1 MPTGFVKK
9 LADKHGMSIG
19 EAEKKWEEAKEA
31 VDKSKYTDDNAY
43 YAVVTTVFKKMMHE
57 RLIPGAILNF
67 EDYVTELFGFS
78 RSETDANRHMS
89 AGAKPASSSTSN
101 DADSRKRDIHNAA
114 WKHVVAGN
122 HKKAFDAAYEVAKS
136 HAKQDRYG
144 DEAAHEIATRKA
156 KYAVKTSIEA
166 HTKKR

>member
-1 MPTGFVKK
+1 MNTSNKK
-9 LADKHGMSIG
+9 ASNTNTQDQNNP
-19 EAEKKWEEAKEA
+19 E
-31 VDKSKYTDDNAY
+31 T
-43 YAVVTTVFKKMMHE
+43 
-57 RLIPGAILNF
+57 ILNF
-67 EDYVTELFGFS
+67 DEFITELFGFS
-78 RSETDANRHMS
+78 RSEADANRQMGSSSH
-89 AGAKPASSSTSN
+89 KPASTPSSSS
-101 DADSRKRDIHNAA
+101 DAEARKRDIHNAA

-156 KYAVKTSIEA
+156 KHAVKTSIEL

>member
-1 MPTGFVKK
+1 
-9 LADKHGMSIG
+9 MSVSD
-19 EAEKKWEEAKEA
+19 AEKKWEEAKNS
-31 VDKSKYTDDNAY
+31 VDKSKYSDDNAY

-57 RLIPGAILNF
+57 NLVPGTILNF
-67 EDYVTELFGFS
+67 DEFITELFGFS
-78 RSETDANRHMS
+78 RSEADANRQMGS
-89 AGAKPASSSTSN
+89 ASHKPASTPSSSS
-101 DADSRKRDIHNAA
+101 DAEARKRDIHNAA

-156 KYAVKTSIEA
+156 KHAVKTSIEM